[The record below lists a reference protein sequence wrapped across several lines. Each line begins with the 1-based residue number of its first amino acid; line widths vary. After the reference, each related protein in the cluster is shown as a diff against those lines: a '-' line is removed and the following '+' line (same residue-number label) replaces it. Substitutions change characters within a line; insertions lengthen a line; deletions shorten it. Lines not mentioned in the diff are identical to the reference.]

1 MKSFKHFLSVGVVA
15 VSLFSFTTD
24 TFKQRF
30 QQVFLQSIKGLEALK
45 GSVSDGGNQST
56 ILFPEFASA
65 TIGKDESLG
74 VLGLVLMGEVVV
86 DEAAA
91 KKSLED
97 WEQQIAALLPAGD
110 YVRSQTYDPNVAG
123 YMKTVYDFN
132 SGKMAD
138 KQKRPTVEMG
148 VYLNGTGFL
157 EGTAFQVQ
165 IKLLEPYFKNQ
176 YTPKM
181 P

>member
-1 MKSFKHFLSVGVVA
+1 MKSFKYFLSVGVVA

-45 GSVSDGGNQST
+45 GTATDGGNQIT
-56 ILFPEFASA
+56 VLFPEFVSA
-65 TIGKDESLG
+65 TLGKDESLG
-74 VLGLVLMGEVVV
+74 VLVLELRESSTEGEELSKTVLAKW
-86 DEAAA
+86 EA
-91 KKSLED
+91 E
-97 WEQQIAALLPAGD
+97 IAALLPSGD
-110 YVRSQTYDPNVAG
+110 YVRSQTYDADVVG
-123 YMKTVYDFN
+123 YMKTIYDFN

-138 KQKRPTVEMG
+138 KQKRPSIEMG
-148 VYLNGTGFL
+148 VYMDGN
-157 EGTAFQVQ
+157 AFQVR
-165 IKLLEPYFKNQ
+165 IRLLEPYFKNQ